1 MTNILFVFRRFLK
14 SKYLRAVNLLGLS
27 IIFACIV
34 LSYIH
39 VKKEL
44 SYDRFN
50 VNADRIARL
59 SLQYNDEPI
68 DGRIYGFSGSGMLS
82 KIPDV
87 EQTVALTNVNTVVM
101 TYKGKPQILQNIY
114 YAGSNFFQVFSYP
127 LVVGQKNKVLR
138 TPQDIVVSESFA
150 RRLFGNESPIGKGI
164 QLEGRKISTMNGFIT
179 DS

>member
-27 IIFACIV
+27 IIFACLI

-68 DGRIYGFSGSGMLS
+68 DGRIYGFRVLLCCQKFRVLS
-82 KIPDV
+82 K
-87 EQTVALTNVNTVVM
+87 
-101 TYKGKPQILQNIY
+101 
-114 YAGSNFFQVFSYP
+114 P
-127 LVVGQKNKVLR
+127 LLCQKS
-138 TPQDIVVSESFA
+138 I
-150 RRLFGNESPIGKGI
+150 RL
-164 QLEGRKISTMNGFIT
+164 
-179 DS
+179 